1 MSASPITRLA
11 LYVRDMPAIADFY
24 GRHFGFVARFSRN
37 RDKAVL
43 TPADGGLHL
52 VLLQA
57 SKGHRIGQS
66 TVKII
71 FDAPD
76 VESAKASHAKKGLKF
91 GPTLHGPNYQF
102 ANARDP
108 AKNLIQ
114 LSNAYLVDEA
124 KG

>member
-1 MSASPITRLA
+1 MKHAPITRLA
-11 LYVRDMPAIADFY
+11 LYVRDMPRIAEFY
-24 GRHFGFVARFSRN
+24 ANHFGFIARFSAN

-43 TPADGGLHL
+43 SPANGGCHL

-57 SKGHRIGQS
+57 SKGHKTGQS

-71 FDAPD
+71 FDVSD
-76 VESAKASHAKKGLKF
+76 VEVAKEAHAQKGLKF
-91 GPTLHGPNYQF
+91 GPTLRGPGYQF
-102 ANARDP
+102 SNARDP

-114 LSNAYLVDEA
+114 ISDAYLADEA